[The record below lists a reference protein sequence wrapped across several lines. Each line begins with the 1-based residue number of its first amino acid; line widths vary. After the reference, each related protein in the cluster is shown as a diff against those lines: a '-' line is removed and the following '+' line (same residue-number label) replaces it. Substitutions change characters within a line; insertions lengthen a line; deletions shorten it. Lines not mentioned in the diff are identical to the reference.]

1 MIDCFR
7 ALHPSERNA
16 YSCFNTKLK
25 GRVNNFGTR
34 IDYIVCTSLLRS
46 RLSKCSIRSDVV
58 GSDHLP
64 VVAGLAWEKMTS
76 RVRFLGEE

>member
-16 YSCFNTKLK
+16 YSCFNTKLQ

-34 IDYIVCTSLLRS
+34 IDYIVCTRSLRECLTQ
-46 RLSKCSIRSDVV
+46 CFIRSDVE

-64 VVAGLAWEKMTS
+64 VVAGRRREQMMR
-76 RVRFLGEE
+76 RVRF